1 MELTDLLDARHSCR
15 AILPGPVD
23 AATIDAVL
31 ARAQRTPSWCNTQPW
46 QVHLLSGEPLAAFAK
61 VLTEQVVTAAA
72 EGRAQ
77 RADLGVPTYT
87 GVHAERRRESGHGLY
102 AHLGIAREDRLARGT
117 QMLQNFSFFGAPH
130 TLVVTTDRDL
140 GSYGVLDCGAYVQV
154 LQLLLADVGLGVV
167 AQGAIGMYSDVV
179 REQLHL
185 TEDRLVVC
193 AVSFGHPDPDAAVNG
208 FRTSR
213 VDLDEV
219 VRVPGGERPDPGVG
233 PV

>member
-15 AILPGPVD
+15 AFLPEPVD

-46 QVHLLSGEPLAAFAK
+46 QVHLLSGEPLARLGEA
-61 VLTEQVVTAAA
+61 LTERVLAVGG
-72 EGRAQ
+72 EGQ
-77 RADLGVPTYT
+77 QADLGIPRYT

-102 AHLGIAREDRLARGT
+102 AHLGIAREDRLARGA
-117 QMLQNFSFFGAPH
+117 QMLRNFSFFDAPH

-140 GSYGVLDCGAYVQV
+140 GTYGVLDCGAYVQV
-154 LQLLLADVGLGVV
+154 LQLLLADAGLGVL

-179 REQLHL
+179 REHL
-185 TEDRLVVC
+185 GIGEDRMVVC
-193 AVSFGHPDPDAAVNG
+193 AVSFGHPAPDAPVNG

-213 VDLDEV
+213 AELDEV
-219 VRVPGGERPDPGVG
+219 VHVPGSESPAPGERPA
-233 PV
+233 